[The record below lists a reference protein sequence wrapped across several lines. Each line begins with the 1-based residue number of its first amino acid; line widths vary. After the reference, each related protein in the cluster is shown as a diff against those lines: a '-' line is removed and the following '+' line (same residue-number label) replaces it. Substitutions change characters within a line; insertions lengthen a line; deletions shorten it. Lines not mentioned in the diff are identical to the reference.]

1 VIDSGEATLP
11 GLGRAT
17 GLPDDFIFRRMVVEW
32 KVEGQA
38 TVLEAVPPTRVVDSR
53 AGELFIKALH

>member
-1 VIDSGEATLP
+1 
-11 GLGRAT
+11 
-17 GLPDDFIFRRMVVEW
+17 MVVEW